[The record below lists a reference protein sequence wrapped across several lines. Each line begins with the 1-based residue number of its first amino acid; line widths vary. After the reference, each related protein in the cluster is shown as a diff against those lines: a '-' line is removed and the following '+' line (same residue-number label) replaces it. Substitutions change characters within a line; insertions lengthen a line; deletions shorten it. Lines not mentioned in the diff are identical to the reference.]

1 MVDINLNTMS
11 NRNKQAGSRFE
22 LDIVH
27 TLKDMGYEAVTSRQ
41 ESRSADARG
50 IDIITDYPYN
60 IQAKCMKNQPNFHA
74 LLTETDAEVVFFRKT
89 EKKGKRFYAQGEYA
103 ILPLDEFYKLTNKEP

>member
-1 MVDINLNTMS
+1 LIEMA
-11 NRNKQAGSRFE
+11 NRNKSAGSRWE

-27 TLKDMGYEAVTSRQ
+27 ILKEMGYEAVTSRQ

-60 IQAKCMKNQPNFHA
+60 IQCKSMRNQPNFHS

-89 EKKGKRFYAQGEYA
+89 EKKGTRFYAQGEYA
-103 ILPLDEFYKLTNKEP
+103 VIPLEEFLKLTSKQI

>member
-1 MVDINLNTMS
+1 MS
-11 NRNKQAGSRFE
+11 NRNKQAGSKWE

-50 IDIITDYPYN
+50 IDIISDYPYN
-60 IQAKCMKNQPNFHA
+60 IQAKCMKNQPNFHT

-89 EKKGKRFYAQGEYA
+89 EKRGKRFFAQGEYA
-103 ILPLDEFYKLTNKEP
+103 VIPLKDFLNLTANKK

>member
-1 MVDINLNTMS
+1 MA
-11 NRNKQAGSRFE
+11 NRNKSAGNKFE

-27 TLKDMGYEAVTSRQ
+27 KLKDMGYKAVSSRQ
-41 ESRSADARG
+41 ESRSMDARG
-50 IDIITDYPYN
+50 IDVVSDYPYA
-60 IQAKCMKNQPNFHA
+60 IQAKCMKNQPNFHS

-103 ILPLDEFYKLTNKEP
+103 ILPLDEFYKLTEKKS

>member
-1 MVDINLNTMS
+1 MAA
-11 NRNKQAGSRFE
+11 NRNKQAGNKFE

-27 TLKDMGYEAVTSRQ
+27 VLKEMGYDAVSSRQ

-50 IDIITDYPYN
+50 IDIISKEYPYQ
-60 IQAKCMKNQPNFHA
+60 IQAKCMVNQPNFHT

-89 EKKGKRFYAQGEYA
+89 EKKGTRFYAQGEYA
-103 ILPLDEFYKLTNKEP
+103 ILPLDMFYKLTAKQD